1 MLKVT
6 VRQLME
12 AGVHFGHQKRKW
24 NPKMERFR
32 LMRKRGVDLIDLRE
46 TVKGIVQAKK
56 LLAGLSAEGGEF
68 LFVGTKL
75 AASEAIKEA
84 AQKCGMHYVNYRW
97 LGGTLT
103 NFDTVLSRIEHLR
116 RLEEME
122 ASGEVELMSKKEQ
135 ARFRREKAKMVR
147 NLQGIRRMTRLPSAL
162 IVVDPANE
170 KIPVSEATRME
181 IPVIAIVD
189 TDGDPDE
196 VDIPIPANDESVHSI
211 RLILNELVDA
221 IMKGRAFFEEGKKGV
236 EALEGEASTTQ
247 QSSSEQKGQNQKE
260 GNGRQPGKEEAK

>member
-1 MLKVT
+1 MVKVT
-6 VRQLME
+6 LRQLLE

-32 LMRKRGVDLIDLRE
+32 LMRKKGVDLIDLRE
-46 TVKGIVQAKK
+46 TIKGIIRAKR
-56 LLAGLSAEGGEF
+56 LLAGLASEGGEF

-84 AQKCGMHYVNYRW
+84 AERCGMHYVNYRW

-116 RLEEME
+116 KLEEME
-122 ASGEVELMSKKEQ
+122 SSGEVELMSKKEQ
-135 ARFRREKAKMVR
+135 ARFRRDKNKMLR
-147 NLQGIRRMTRLPSAL
+147 NLQGIRRMTRLPAAI
-162 IVVDPANE
+162 IVIDPANE
-170 KIPVSEATRME
+170 KIAITEANRME
-181 IPVIAIVD
+181 IPVIAIID

-211 RLILNELVDA
+211 RLILDELVEA
-221 IMKGRAFFEEGKKGV
+221 ITKGRAFFEEGKKGV
-236 EALEGEASTTQ
+236 EALQ
-247 QSSSEQKGQNQKE
+247 QEQKEPASPPLDEDEAAKHYQKQQPEEE
-260 GNGRQPGKEEAK
+260 GK

>member
-6 VRQLME
+6 FRQLLE

-32 LMRKRGVDLIDLRE
+32 LMRKKGVDLIDLRE
-46 TVKGIVQAKK
+46 TVKGIVRAKK

-103 NFDTVLSRIEHLR
+103 NFETVLSRIEHLR

-170 KIPVSEATRME
+170 KIPVSEAARME
-181 IPVIAIVD
+181 IPVIAIID

-221 IMKGRAFFEEGKKGV
+221 IMKGRAFLEEGKK
-236 EALEGEASTTQ
+236 EADAPEAKASTAQ
-247 QSSSEQKGQNQKE
+247 QSSSDQKGQKQNE
-260 GNGRQPGKEEAK
+260 GNGQHGKEEAK

>member
-1 MLKVT
+1 MLVKVT
-6 VRQLME
+6 IRQLLE

-32 LMRKRGVDLIDLRE
+32 LMRKKGVDLIDLRE
-46 TVKGIVQAKK
+46 TVKGIVRAKR
-56 LLAGLSAEGGEF
+56 LLAGLASEGGEF

-116 RLEEME
+116 KLEDME
-122 ASGEVELMSKKEQ
+122 SSGEVDLMSKKEQ
-135 ARFRREKAKMVR
+135 ARFRREKNKMAR
-147 NLQGIRRMTRLPSAL
+147 NLQGIRRMTRLPAAL

-170 KIPVSEATRME
+170 RIAVTEANRME
-181 IPVIAIVD
+181 IPVVAIID

-221 IMKGRAFFEEGKKGV
+221 IIKGRTFFEEGRKDEEETESPPDAPPV
-236 EALEGEASTTQ
+236 EEDEAAAHYEKQ
-247 QSSSEQKGQNQKE
+247 QQ
-260 GNGRQPGKEEAK
+260 EEESK